1 VISNHNFPSF
11 KFQLFISQDH
21 FRHLNPLESLEM
33 TSKPGEPDYIPNTLG
48 ANIGA
53 EVGAYLE
60 KQKQAQAETAQVA
73 EQKEAP
79 VTEAEKREEAG
90 VPESDTTIE
99 KPTTATAPSATA
111 AIASAPLPLAPGPD
125 AAPTTT
131 TSSSEPTWPET
142 PADHP
147 LTQFF
152 DALPALTEEADYNEV
167 YGLTLSPSNPF
178 QTKLILQKFL
188 RANANDLT
196 KAKAQLLETL
206 KWRKDFQ
213 PGKAVD
219 EVFEKERFEG
229 LGYILEL
236 NDVPESKNKK
246 DVVTFNIYG
255 SVKDPK
261 KTFGDLDGFIRWRVA
276 LMERSVQ
283 KLNLADAKE
292 PIPDFGKGPDPYQG
306 IQVHDYLQVSFL
318 RQNPDTRA
326 ATNKTI
332 ATLSAH
338 YPETLSRKFFVNVP
352 VIMGWMFALRKLV
365 VAPETAKKFTVVS
378 YGNQL
383 ATELG
388 PSVPKVYGGTAGD
401 LKEIGEAL
409 KSTE

>member
-1 VISNHNFPSF
+1 
-11 KFQLFISQDH
+11 
-21 FRHLNPLESLEM
+21 M
-33 TSKPGEPDYIPNTLG
+33 TSKSGEFDYVSDSLG
-48 ANIGA
+48 ANAGA
-53 EVGAYLE
+53 EAGAYLE
-60 KQKQAQAETAQVA
+60 KQKQAETAPVAKYA

-79 VTEAEKREEAG
+79 VTEAEKTGEAV
-90 VPESDTTIE
+90 VPESDKTTEGLI
-99 KPTTATAPSATA
+99 TATA
-111 AIASAPLPLAPGPD
+111 PLAPGPD
-125 AAPTTT
+125 AAPTTA
-131 TSSSEPTWPET
+131 TSSAEPTWPEI

-152 DALPALTEEADYNEV
+152 EALPSLTEEADYNEV

-196 KAKAQLLETL
+196 KAKAQLLGTL

-236 NDVPESKNKK
+236 DDVPESKNKK

-255 SVKDPK
+255 SVKDTK

-292 PIPDFGKGPDPYQG
+292 PIPDFGQGPDSYQG
-306 IQVHDYLQVSFL
+306 IQIHDYLQVSFL
-318 RQNPDTRA
+318 RQNSETKA
-326 ATNKTI
+326 ATNKAI
-332 ATLSAH
+332 ATLGAH

-365 VAPETAKKFTVVS
+365 VAPETAKKFTVLS

-401 LKEIGEAL
+401 LKEIGETL